1 MFFGNC
7 KEYGGWEQGKDMEGR
22 EQGRETDTEGNRY
35 GGKQIRRETDT
46 EGRDAGKRDRIW
58 SHGS

>member
-1 MFFGNC
+1 MEDGNR
-7 KEYGGWEQGKDMEGR
+7 ERIWREGSR
-22 EQGRETDTEGNRY
+22 EEKQIRRETDTEGNRY